1 MRVQELNCQLETKSL
16 DNVFITVR
24 VSIQFSSPKE
34 KVYSAYYI
42 LENPTAT
49 IRSYVFDSIR
59 ASLCHMT
66 LDHAFESK
74 EEISLQLKAHLQE
87 VMSQYGFTIL
97 NVLITDLTPDS
108 KVRDAMNKIN
118 ASKRLK
124 EAAYQKAEGVKI
136 VRVKNAE
143 AQAEGMY
150 LSGVG
155 VARQRKAI
163 MDGLR
168 DSIVQF
174 HAKVSGTTTK
184 DVMDLL
190 VNCLQNQINNM
201 LEYILQMMLL

>member
-34 KVYSAYYI
+34 KVYSAFYI

-59 ASLCHMT
+59 ASLCRMT

-87 VMSQYGFTIL
+87 VMTQYGFTIL
-97 NVLITDLTPDS
+97 NVLITDLIPDS
-108 KVRDAMNKIN
+108 KVRNAMNEIN

-124 EAAYQKAEGVKI
+124 EAAYQKAEGEKI
-136 VRVKNAE
+136 LRVKNAE

-168 DSIVQF
+168 HSIVDF
-174 HAKVSGTTTK
+174 HHDVVGTSTK
-184 DVMDLL
+184 EIMDLL
-190 VNCLQNQINNM
+190 VSRFCCICTVVDKK
-201 LEYILQMMLL
+201 ETYRA